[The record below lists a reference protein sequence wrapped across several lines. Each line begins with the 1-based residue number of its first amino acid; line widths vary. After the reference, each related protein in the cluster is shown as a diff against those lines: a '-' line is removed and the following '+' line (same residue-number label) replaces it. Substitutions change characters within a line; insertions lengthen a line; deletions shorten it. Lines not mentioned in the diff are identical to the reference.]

1 MSPFTEQA
9 RFIVIFLMI
18 NLCIALW
25 NTWGIP
31 RLERYSAP
39 RRWPFV
45 SILVPARN
53 EEDGIEACVL
63 SLLNQDY
70 PFFEVLVLDDH
81 STDRTAEILH
91 RLQERYPQL
100 RVLQGAPLPLGWLGK
115 HWACHQLAA
124 QAKGDLLLF
133 TDADTIHQPEALRH
147 AVAAMEALNVDLLSV
162 LPHQEAQT
170 WGERLIIPFISF
182 GIYAFLPVA
191 LAHRLRWPSLTV
203 IIGQFMLFRREVY
216 EAIGGYAAVR
226 AEVID
231 DVSLGRRAVAQGYEV
246 RLLDGR
252 RQVACR
258 MYSGFWDAVDGFS
271 KNVFAFFGYHA
282 LFYLLAWYLILKL
295 FIWPPLV
302 LLSYALGEPMVNFPL
317 RQALLATLEGGMLWS
332 MAYRRFRLPVWMA
345 ILYPLNM
352 LIFFLI
358 ALRSFFWSLMGQAV
372 WKDRTF
378 APPLRW

>member
-1 MSPFTEQA
+1 MSLFTEQS
-9 RFIVIFLMI
+9 RFIVIFLLI

-31 RLERYSAP
+31 RLEKFKAP

-53 EEDGIEACVL
+53 EEDVIEACVL
-63 SLLNQDY
+63 SLLRQDY
-70 PFFEVLVLDDH
+70 PSFEVLVLDDH
-81 STDRTAEILH
+81 STDRTGEILH
-91 RLQERYPQL
+91 RLRERYPQL
-100 RVLQGAPLPLGWLGK
+100 RVLQGAPLPAGWLGK

-133 TDADTIHQPEALRH
+133 TDADTVHQPEALRH
-147 AVAAMEALNVDLLSV
+147 AVAAMETLDVHLLS
-162 LPHQEAQT
+162 LFPHQEAQT

-191 LAHRLRWPSLTV
+191 LAHRLGWPSLTV
-203 IIGQFMLFRREVY
+203 TIGQFMLFRREVY

-226 AEVID
+226 EDVID
-231 DVSLGRRAVAQGYEV
+231 DVSLGRRAVAQGYRV

-252 RQVACR
+252 RQVTCR

-282 LFYLLAWYLILKL
+282 LFYLLAWYLIVRL

-302 LLSYALGEPMVNFPL
+302 VLSYAFGDPILDFPL
-317 RQALLATLEGGMLWS
+317 RQALLAVLEGGALWG
-332 MAYRRFRLPVWMA
+332 MAYRRFRLPIWMA
-345 ILYPLNM
+345 VLYPLNM

-358 ALRSFFWSLMGQAV
+358 AMRSFFWSLMGQAV